1 PRHAARRARFSC
13 TQDAASSVLPW
24 LRCRRLLCPSPPAPP
39 RTPAL
44 GPEAAA
50 APAPGVARRRERRPA
65 ERRDMLRPL
74 RGPGAGGEGRA
85 CARILRVSLGY
96 EQREGDESD

>member
-1 PRHAARRARFSC
+1 
-13 TQDAASSVLPW
+13 
-24 LRCRRLLCPSPPAPP
+24 
-39 RTPAL
+39 
-44 GPEAAA
+44 
-50 APAPGVARRRERRPA
+50 
-65 ERRDMLRPL
+65 MLRPL